1 MKTLILLAG
10 VILLTACSFGASR
23 EVKLAEKMLTHF
35 QCNKIEHAQMTHSSM
50 TNYYEQSLASSRQ
63 KAASYVQSYQDGEPL
78 FDLPLTDIIEQ
89 QYVIYKAA
97 CQNLGGIE
105 PIFTE

>member
-10 VILLTACSFGASR
+10 VILLTACSLGTSR
-23 EVKLAEKMLTHF
+23 EVKLAEKMLSHF
-35 QCNKIEHAQMTHSSM
+35 QCNKIETAQMTH
-50 TNYYEQSLASSRQ
+50 NGEQ
-63 KAASYVQSYQDGEPL
+63 L
-78 FDLPLTDIIEQ
+78 FDMPLTEVIEQ

-105 PIFTE
+105 PTFAE